1 MGFEITRADVW
12 AGEVEDRPGAL
23 AESLEGLMRAGANL
37 EFVIVRP
44 SAGMPGTGVLFA
56 CPVHGAQ
63 QTRAAEQIGLRKSE
77 TMHVLRIL
85 GPDRPGQG
93 AGIAR
98 TLAEAG
104 LNISGL
110 SAAAIEDR
118 CLFYVRFDTDADAK
132 RAAQILTAKL
142 GGE

>member
-1 MGFEITRADVW
+1 MGFEITRVDVW
-12 AGEVEDRPGAL
+12 AGEIEDRPGAL
-23 AESLEGLMRAGANL
+23 AEKLEALHRAGANL

-44 SAGMPGTGVLFA
+44 SAGLPGTGVLFVA
-56 CPVHGAQ
+56 PLHGPQ
-63 QTRAAEQIGLRKSE
+63 QTKAAEDVGLHHAA
-77 TMHVLRIL
+77 TMPELRIL

-104 LNISGL
+104 INIAGL
-110 SAAAIEDR
+110 SAAAIGDQ
-118 CLFYVRFDTDADAK
+118 CLFYIRFETEADVK

-142 GGE
+142 G